1 MKSKEFF
8 EALGLVKTF
17 KFRGKRYKWTCT
29 LWQFILIMLGIVAGL
44 YLFMLS
50 FFMLDMFINC

>member
-29 LWQFILIMLGIVAGL
+29 WWQFILIMLGIVAGL
-44 YLFMLS
+44 YLFK
-50 FFMLDMFINC
+50 